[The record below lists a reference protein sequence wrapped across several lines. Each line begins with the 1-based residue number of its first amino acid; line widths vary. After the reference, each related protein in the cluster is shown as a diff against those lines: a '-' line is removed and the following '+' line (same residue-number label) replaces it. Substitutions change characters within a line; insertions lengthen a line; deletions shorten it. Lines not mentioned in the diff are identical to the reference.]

1 MLSINMTDV
10 INVLKLIAP
19 HLIALLVVLVAAIV
33 VMIAVRKKER
43 AKKFM
48 IRRQAL
54 IALLAAIVTIG
65 NLICF
70 GPMSNMIT
78 LATGKGEVTD
88 KTIAEARE
96 LSKTV
101 AGEGIVLLENKGLLP
116 LTSGTKLNVFG
127 WSSVSPYYG
136 GTGSGGF
143 SPDFETNTLLE
154 GLESAGFETNKEL
167 SDFYRAYRTD
177 RPEIGLFGQD
187 WTLPEPPLATY
198 SDAMMENAK
207 SFSDTAVIVIARS
220 GGEGADLPKDVTAG
234 VTYNENST
242 EYSDFSAGQH
252 ILQLDKTERDLFDRV
267 CADFS
272 NVIVVYTGANTF
284 DMTFVDDYPSIKGLV
299 WCQGL
304 GQGGFPAL
312 GSVLSGAVNPS
323 GKTSD
328 TFARNIA
335 NSPWFNNFGNYEFDN
350 VEEFTLDSG
359 DPILGVSKPHF
370 VNYVEGIYVGYRFYE
385 TAAVEGLIDYDKE
398 VQYPFG
404 YGLSYTTFEQTM
416 GDLNVASD
424 GNITVDVTVTN
435 TGSVAGK
442 DVVELYDT
450 PPYTNGGI
458 EKAAVNL
465 VAFDKTKLLEPGES
479 QTLTLSFTQE
489 SLASYDAN
497 VNKAYVLEEG
507 EYVVS
512 LRTDSHTVVDEKT
525 FTVGST
531 IVYGEN
537 NKRSTDVVAATNHF
551 DSALGNATYLSRA
564 DHFANFAEATASPAS
579 YSMTDEAKA
588 EYVCNL
594 NYDPMALNN
603 ENDEMPVTGAN
614 NGLVLEDLRGADY
627 DDPRWEQLLDEL
639 TVDEMV
645 PLIGLGGYQT
655 IEVSSVKKAR
665 TTDCDGP
672 ASITNNFTGKYS
684 IGMPSSVTLACT
696 FNKELALEYGRLMGK
711 MCDEMEASGW
721 YAPAINTHRAAL
733 GGREFEYVSE
743 DGLLSGTQ
751 IAQEVIGAKEYGV
764 YSYIK
769 HFAMNDQETN
779 RWNMVS
785 IWAPEQAIRE
795 IYLKPFEIAVKE
807 GGAQA
812 VMSSYSYIGPHW
824 SGAND
829 SLLNKVLRD
838 EWGFRGM
845 VITDYFLGAN
855 FMDADACIRN
865 GNDLMLVAYEMGDN
879 TLSDQTS
886 ATGIKAMRTAAKNIM
901 YTVVNSR
908 AYEPENLRSGL
919 YGWQIALI
927 IADLVVLALLAL
939 WEVKTFKKYK
949 EVNISK

>member
-1 MLSINMTDV
+1 MTDV

-19 HLIALLVVLVAAIV
+19 HLIALLVVLASAIV

-88 KTIAEARE
+88 KTISEARE
-96 LSKTV
+96 LSRTV

-116 LTSGTKLNVFG
+116 LATGKKLNVFG

-284 DMTFVDDYPSIKGLV
+284 EMTFAYEYPSIKGLV

-328 TFARNIA
+328 TFARHIA
-335 NSPWFNNFGNYEFDN
+335 NAPWFNNFGNYEFDN

-479 QTLTLSFTQE
+479 QTLTLNFTQE

-525 FTVGST
+525 FTVGDT

-537 NKRSTDVVAATNHF
+537 NKRSTDEVAATNHF

-564 DHFANFAEATASPAS
+564 DHFANFAEATASPSS

-594 NYDPMALNN
+594 NYDPAALND

-655 IEVSSVKKAR
+655 IEVPSVKKAR

>member
-19 HLIALLVVLVAAIV
+19 HLIALLVVLAAAIV

-564 DHFANFAEATASPAS
+564 DHFANYAEATASPAS

>member
-19 HLIALLVVLVAAIV
+19 HLIALLVVLAAAIV

-284 DMTFVDDYPSIKGLV
+284 EMTFVDEYPSIKGLV

-564 DHFANFAEATASPAS
+564 DHFANYAEATASPAS

-627 DDPRWEQLLDEL
+627 DDPRWEQLLDQL